1 MKKLDAI
8 NSSIISYPD
17 YKKFENI
24 LIDKSSS
31 IKDFINPVN
40 FFLPT
45 KDKVDSFD
53 QDLFINSMFSMEI
66 VRPPYFN
73 IIDSQIEKFTRFE
86 DYTKTDEVGNI
97 ALWLLASLKYLSSG
111 ELRLGRELEINQQ
124 GNPRDGRLDVVALRD
139 DQALIIETKT
149 DLKSLLNENRFTYQI
164 SGYTKECAKYMQE
177 HLHSSNM
184 TILLGIG
191 GEETDMFPPNHK
203 DCTTGAVGG
212 ISKIFYDKILINNIK
227 FISANSIWSL
237 VSYKYI
243 SKNNVDLFGLLKKIF
258 SREGVVGL
266 LTAGIVINKDGEL
279 KIEKIDIKNI

>member
-17 YKKFENI
+17 YKKFESI
-24 LIDKSSS
+24 LINKSSS

-45 KDKVDSFD
+45 TDKVDSFD
-53 QDLFINSMFSMEI
+53 SELFINSIFSMEI
-66 VRPPYFN
+66 VRPPYFT

-97 ALWLLASLKYLSSG
+97 ALWLLASLHYLSNDD
-111 ELRLGRELEINQQ
+111 LRLGKELEINQE
-124 GNPRDGRLDVVALRD
+124 GNPRDGRLDVVALRN

-149 DLKSLLNENRFTYQI
+149 DLKSLLSENRFTYQI
-164 SGYTKECAKYMQE
+164 TGYTKECAKYMQE
-177 HLHSSNM
+177 RLQSSDM

-191 GEETDMFPPNHK
+191 GEETDIFPPNHK

-212 ISKIFYDKILINNIK
+212 VSKIFYDKMLNNNIK

-237 VSYKYI
+237 VAYKYI
-243 SKNNVDLFGLLKKIF
+243 SKKNIDLFGLLKKIF
-258 SREGVVGL
+258 SKEGVVGL
-266 LTAGIVINKDGEL
+266 LTAGVVINENGEL
-279 KIEKIDIKNI
+279 KIEKIDIENI